1 MSRVNGYLMF
11 LYCILLFSA
20 GIVFG
25 FIFTNAGGV
34 SLVTFLNAASSL
46 ATIAA
51 AVTAVYALHAWYPQ
65 FKHTEKYKLIK
76 AFQVLLSERSAA
88 RDYIY
93 SYRKHLLEFIESE
106 NDGLSNSFN
115 LVPPEAAKAWQT
127 HISAMLEAWE
137 NMILMLSDEEKL
149 LLALSPSIIDCEV
162 EELIGRLMDETFEET
177 GQKRKYKVMR
187 ESARGAELIVSRYRL
202 LQENVRQLLRGV
214 TA

>member
-1 MSRVNGYLMF
+1 MSRINGYLMF
-11 LYCILLFSA
+11 LYCILLFSG

-25 FIFTNAGGV
+25 FIFTNSGGI
-34 SLVTFLNAASSL
+34 SFVTFLNAASSL

-51 AVTAVYALHAWYPQ
+51 AVTAVYALYAWYPQ

-76 AFQVLLSERSAA
+76 GFQVLLSERNAA
-88 RDYIY
+88 RDYVY
-93 SYRKHLLEFIESE
+93 SCRNHLLEFIESE
-106 NDGLSNSFN
+106 KDGLSNPFN

-127 HISAMLEAWE
+127 HISAMIEAWE

-149 LLALSPSIIDCEV
+149 LLGLSPSDIDCEV

-187 ESARGAELIVSRYRL
+187 GSARGAELIVSRYRL
-202 LQENVRQLLRGV
+202 LQENVRNLLRGV